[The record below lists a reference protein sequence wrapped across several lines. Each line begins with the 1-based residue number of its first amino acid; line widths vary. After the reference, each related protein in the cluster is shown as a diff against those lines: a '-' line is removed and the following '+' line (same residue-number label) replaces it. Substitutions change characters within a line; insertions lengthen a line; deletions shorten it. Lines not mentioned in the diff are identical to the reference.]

1 MLYLVSIEG
10 FLFFSSLFFFLI
22 FFCWSLFKLVLKVS
36 EASRTDSGCIG
47 LRMTLKDSLLH
58 SVAEKKK
65 HKQNTGIQG
74 TMFWEKGFKMQLINF
89 F

>member
-58 SVAEKKK
+58 SVAEKK
-65 HKQNTGIQG
+65 NTNKTLVSRVQCFGK
-74 TMFWEKGFKMQLINF
+74 KGSKCN
-89 F
+89 